1 MNLEVQLTNGQ
12 KHTITFDGKK
22 EEFFDLLKFSR
33 DTFLQDTEKNYFI
46 VSSIMSFK
54 IKGETNNG

>member
-12 KHTITFDGKK
+12 KHNIVFDGSK

-33 DTFLQDTEKNYFI
+33 ESFVQDTEKNYLI
-46 VSSIMSFK
+46 VSSIMAFK
-54 IKGETNNG
+54 ITGGRNE